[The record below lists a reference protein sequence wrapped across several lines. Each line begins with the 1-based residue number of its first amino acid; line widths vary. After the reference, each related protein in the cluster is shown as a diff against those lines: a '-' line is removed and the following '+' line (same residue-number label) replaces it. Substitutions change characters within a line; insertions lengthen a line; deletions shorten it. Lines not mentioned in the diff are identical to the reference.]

1 MPHAGG
7 WRSGEDSNLSNRSV
21 LFHRR
26 STVAAT
32 GSYIPCQNCTGALRS
47 RCLWGRLIRR
57 KGMWQVEGRAGIE
70 PAISRCACG
79 CACQSTSCP
88 KSAPARDEP
97 ERSLCRFLFQISLRS
112 CHYTCFHIFLFGHNI
127 GEDFQPRIQKCGSV
141 KITQRIIHSE
151 TSCSWNLNHL
161 GFRWFLSSGGYSPS
175 PHRTGSHR
183 VLYSCERSPPGHR
196 AVCP

>member
-1 MPHAGG
+1 MPGAGDPG
-7 WRSGEDSNLSNRSV
+7 RIRTYPTDQCS
-21 LFHRR
+21 F
-26 STVAAT
+26 TAALPLPLPDRI
-32 GSYIPCQNCTGALRS
+32 SPARIALEPCGAAAY
-47 RCLWGRLIRR
+47 GVRLIRR
-57 KGMWQVEGRAGIE
+57 KGTWQVEGRAGIE

-97 ERSLCRFLFQISLRS
+97 ERSFCRFLFQISLRS

-151 TSCSWNLNHL
+151 TSCSCNLNHL